1 MVGRIKLFNGQ
12 VVANSYVKG
21 YSVDGFDNTFLSTT
35 ISYVSIV
42 SRQHPEFSWVKEYI
56 YISLKDNYPLPV
68 VKEIINF
75 KNDNIFFT
83 LYETKIH
90 NGYVE
95 GYLADFQIKSNATA
109 TSADLRRSLTY
120 GTEMKVQ
127 CLSITREVTLKLPQ
141 VSRNRWIF
149 YSDNMNGNPTEVFAK
164 SSGIV
169 IDSEFIL
176 FDSVNISSLS
186 AIIRLAD
193 SKYIDKLNKLY
204 TKYGNQPVWGYLLFD
219 SAL

>member
-35 ISYVSIV
+35 ISHVSIV

-56 YISLKDNYPLPV
+56 SISLQDNYPLPV
-68 VKEIINF
+68 VKEVTNF
-75 KNDNIFFT
+75 KNDNISLT
-83 LYETKIH
+83 LYESKIH

-95 GYLADFQIKSNATA
+95 GYLSDFQIKSNPIA

-127 CLSITREVTLKLPQ
+127 CISITREVNLQLQPVINQYWSVYKK
-141 VSRNRWIF
+141 RIK
-149 YSDNMNGNPTEVFAK
+149 DNNTEVFAK

-176 FDSVNISSLS
+176 FDSITIYSTSATMLLS
-186 AIIRLAD
+186 NRE
-193 SKYIDKLNKLY
+193 YMDKLNKLY